1 MASPEAGSRQGTGE
15 DRSAADVDSSLIKL
29 ERDGASR
36 RQVVK
41 SVGWSAMG
49 RTGTQVLQFAAGLA
63 LARLLVPADFGLLAS
78 VYVITGFTVLLFD
91 MGLSSALIHQ
101 KVLRQEQLNTAFWL
115 NALGGIVFVGV
126 LAALGPLVADFYG
139 DARLTYITPLAGLSF
154 ALALNVSHSAL
165 LQREMAFKKISV
177 IELVC
182 ALLGNIT
189 TVCCALAGMG
199 PLALVTGP
207 ALQAVATTISMWL
220 VVRWR
225 PTGFIDRPS
234 MRQLWRFSGG
244 MLGFSVVNYAGRNS
258 DNLLIGRFLGASSLG
273 YYNRA
278 YTLMLMPLQ
287 QVGQVLG
294 RVMFPALASM
304 RDDLPRMRG
313 AYRRTITTMTA
324 LTMPVLVG
332 MAAVSDGLVPLLW
345 GDQWLASIPM
355 LQVLCLAGLPQC
367 LSSSE
372 GWIYQSQGRT
382 NLMFKVGVV
391 STVFTVAAIVIG
403 LHWGTIGVAIAVF
416 VKMWAWQPVG
426 FHIACGTI
434 QLKARRVFLDI
445 LSPLLISLV
454 MGGAVWVLPFVVG
467 ARRDSPAVLLV
478 QVLVGVVIY
487 VVCLRVFSPRIFSEI
502 LSVAPA
508 RIVPRRFRS
517 AAVR

>member
-1 MASPEAGSRQGTGE
+1 MALPEAGSRRGTGE
-15 DRSAADVDSSLIKL
+15 VRSSSSVDASLAAQGRNST
-29 ERDGASR
+29 SR

-49 RTGTQVLQFAAGLA
+49 RTGTQALQFVAGLA

-115 NALGGIVFVGV
+115 NAIGGLVFVGV

-139 DARLTYITPLAGLSF
+139 DSRLVYITPLAGLSF

-165 LQREMAFKKISV
+165 LQRQMQFKKISI
-177 IELVC
+177 IELSC
-182 ALLGNIT
+182 AFLGNVT
-189 TVCCALAGMG
+189 TVVSALAGMG
-199 PLALVTGP
+199 ALALVTGP
-207 ALQAVATTISMWL
+207 ALQAVATTVLMWAL
-220 VVRWR
+220 VRWR
-225 PTGFIDRPS
+225 PTGFIDRS
-234 MRQLWRFSGG
+234 SVRQLWRFSGG

-258 DNLLIGRFLGASSLG
+258 DNLLIGRFLGAVSLG

-304 RDDLPRMRG
+304 REDLPRMRS

-324 LTMPVLVG
+324 VTMPVLVG
-332 MAAVSDGLVPLLW
+332 MAAVSDGLVPFLW
-345 GDQWLASIPM
+345 GDQWLATIPM

-382 NLMFKVGVV
+382 TLMFRVGLV
-391 STVFTVAAIVIG
+391 STAATVIAIIIG
-403 LHWGTIGVAIAVF
+403 LHWGTIGVAIAIF
-416 VKMWAWQPVG
+416 VKMWLWQPIG

-434 QLKARRVFLDI
+434 QLRAREVLRDI
-445 LSPLLISLV
+445 APLLAISLA
-454 MGGAVWVLPFVVG
+454 MGGAVWALPLLVG
-467 ARRDSPAVLLV
+467 ARRDDLLLLFGQVLLGF
-478 QVLVGVVIY
+478 VLYVGL
-487 VVCLRVFSPRIFSEI
+487 LRVLSPQIFRDI

-508 RIVPRRFRS
+508 RLVPKRLRP
-517 AAVR
+517 AAS